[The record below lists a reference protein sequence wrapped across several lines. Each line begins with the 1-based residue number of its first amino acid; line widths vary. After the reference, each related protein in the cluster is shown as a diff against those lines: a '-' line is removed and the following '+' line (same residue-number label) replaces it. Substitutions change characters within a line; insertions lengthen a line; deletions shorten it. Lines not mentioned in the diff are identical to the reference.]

1 MKLINIVLIL
11 SLFTA
16 KVALRDRRS
25 LFDDLQ
31 NGGLKIPGKIQFVYL
46 SGCHYLFFTGISNKI
61 ADLVS
66 QAFNKNNE
74 AGNKNRQDTV
84 MVGSIDSTSDSS
96 FTSGLLKLLGFDSTK
111 IGAFALNGIVF
122 IAQMVR
128 TSANKLIN
136 LVMEKTWDWYLIA
149 DHINKRIENDTSFI
163 NQTSES
169 NNLDLSENKFVNFN

>member
-1 MKLINIVLIL
+1 MSL
-11 SLFTA
+11 S
-16 KVALRDRRS
+16 
-25 LFDDLQ
+25 
-31 NGGLKIPGKIQFVYL
+31 II
-46 SGCHYLFFTGISNKI
+46 TGISNKI

-84 MVGSIDSTSDSS
+84 MVGSIPSDPTSDNS
-96 FTSGLLKLLGFDSTK
+96 FASGLLKLLGFDSSK

-136 LVMEKTWDWYLIA
+136 LVMEKTWDWYLIV
-149 DHINKRIENDTSFI
+149 DYINSRIENNTSFV
-163 NQTSES
+163 NHTSE
-169 NNLDLSENKFVNFN
+169 NNGLDLSEHKIVNF